1 MSSDSMKNKNSRIRK
16 KSLRI
21 DLSEDEKKLLDDK
34 SDYAGMNVSQFIRKI
49 ITDDNVHRLPVEEI
63 METSKSINQFKFE
76 INKIGNN
83 INQLVKVVHENNDLY
98 YEEQIKQAISMIEN
112 VTQTFNEL
120 TKVMYEKLYN
130 I

>member
-1 MSSDSMKNKNSRIRK
+1 MKNENNRIRK

-34 SDYAGMNVSQFIRKI
+34 ADYAGMNVSQFIRKI
-49 ITDDNVHRLPVEEI
+49 ITDDNVNRLPVEEI
-63 METSKSINQFKFE
+63 IETSKSINQFKFE
-76 INKIGNN
+76 INKIGHN

-98 YEEQIKQAISMIEN
+98 YEDQIQQAISLIEN
-112 VTQTFNEL
+112 VIQTFDEL
-120 TKVMYEKLYN
+120 TKVMYEKLYD

>member
-1 MSSDSMKNKNSRIRK
+1 MKNENNRIRK

-34 SDYAGMNVSQFIRKI
+34 ADYAGMNVSQFIRKI
-49 ITDDNVHRLPVEEI
+49 ITDDNVNRLPVEEI
-63 METSKSINQFKFE
+63 IEISKSINKYKFE

-98 YEEQIKQAISMIEN
+98 YEDQIQQAISMIEN
-112 VTQTFNEL
+112 VIQTFDEL
-120 TKVMYEKLYN
+120 TKEIYERLYN
-130 I
+130 IK

>member
-1 MSSDSMKNKNSRIRK
+1 MKNDSRIRK

-21 DLSEDEKKLLDDK
+21 DLSEEEKKLLDDK
-34 SDYAGMNVSQFIRKI
+34 ADYVGMNVSQFIRKI
-49 ITDDNVHRLPVEEI
+49 ITDDNVNRLPVEEI

-98 YEEQIKQAISMIEN
+98 YEDQIQQAISMIEN
-112 VTQTFNEL
+112 VIQTFDEL
-120 TKVMYEKLYN
+120 TKEIYERLYN
-130 I
+130 IK